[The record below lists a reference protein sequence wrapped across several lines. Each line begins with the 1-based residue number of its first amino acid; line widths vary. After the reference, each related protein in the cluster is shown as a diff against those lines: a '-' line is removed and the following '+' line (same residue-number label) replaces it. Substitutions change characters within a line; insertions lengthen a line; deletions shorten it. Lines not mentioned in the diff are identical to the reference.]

1 MAAFF
6 EEASRFFGY
15 YNVVFLGK
23 AFLYTAT
30 LSLVGCLAGFIAG
43 FGLAVVRS
51 RRIVR
56 FTPARWLATGYVEV
70 MRRVPF
76 LVKLMVVFFALQIT
90 GADVSTFAVAAITVA
105 LSASAFS
112 AENIRAGLESVHPNQ
127 WDAAEAMNMGGLK
140 ALRRVILPQ
149 SWPVIIP
156 PSMTY
161 SVGLVKST
169 SIASQIGVFEL
180 TYAAKIMNQKGFSAA
195 LCFGTILI
203 LYFALCYPLNLL
215 AARLETRLAP
225 SRHR

>member
-1 MAAFF
+1 MAGFL

-15 YNVVFLGK
+15 YNVVFLGQ

-30 LSLVGCLAGFIAG
+30 LSLAGCLSGFIAG
-43 FGLAVVRS
+43 FGIAIVRS
-51 RRIVR
+51 ARIVR
-56 FTPARWLATGYVEV
+56 FAPARWLATGYVEL

-76 LVKLMVVFFALQIT
+76 LVKLMVVFFALQIS
-90 GADVSTFAVAAITVA
+90 GADVSTFTVAAITVA
-105 LSASAFS
+105 LSSSAFS

-127 WDAAEAMNMGGLK
+127 WDAAEAMNMGGLA
-140 ALRRVILPQ
+140 ALWRVILPQ
-149 SWPVIIP
+149 AWAVIIP

-180 TYAAKIMNQKGFSAA
+180 TYAAKIMNQKGFSAT
-195 LCFGTILI
+195 LSFGTILL